1 VKSAEFGHHALAMH
15 DSAIALLHDRD
26 SDARLLAGR
35 HSIDVDAIPMH
46 KDAGRAAT

>member
-1 VKSAEFGHHALAMH
+1 MH
-15 DSAIALLHDRD
+15 VSAIALLHDRD

-35 HSIDVDAIPMH
+35 HSIDADVLAI